1 MARKITT
8 GRVGRAVLGS
18 LTTVD
23 NSIQSIVT
31 NANVVIDPNG
41 TGIAVSV
48 KDLQINA
55 QRSLRLADAD
65 SSNYIALRSPAVVAG
80 NVTLTFPDTA
90 GSASQVLTTNG
101 DGVLSWQGA
110 GVTVNNQTTD
120 TATYF
125 PAFTTAT
132 SGTISSLT
140 TANTKLSF
148 VPSTGVLAAT
158 GISVTS
164 ITATGTVGLGSS
176 VTIGGGSINGTA
188 IGATVAAAGTFTTM
202 TATTIT
208 ETSSIVLKENVVP
221 ITGALDAVMKLMGVT
236 YDRKDGSS
244 KNEAGLIKE
253 EVEKILPNLVTNDG
267 IHYTKLTAYLIEAVK
282 ELTAEVTA
290 LKSNKS

>member
-101 DGVLSWQGA
+101 DGVLYWQGA